1 MPNPSRDIINDQEQ
15 GLAVESTYS
24 FDLLVDQYKN
34 MVYSIAFRMVGNRD
48 DALEVSQDAFMQV
61 HKNLSR
67 FKGESRISTWVY
79 RIAYNEALMHLRKR
93 KQQPLEIEYGGEA
106 VSFTNVSLAIENLS
120 QEERKRY
127 ISVALAHLSGSE
139 STALT
144 LYYLEEQTIEEVA
157 LIMDISEANVKVK
170 LFRARA
176 KFHVVMMQLLNVEI
190 MNLL

>member
-1 MPNPSRDIINDQEQ
+1 
-15 GLAVESTYS
+15 
-24 FDLLVDQYKN
+24 
-34 MVYSIAFRMVGNRD
+34 MVYSIVFRVVGNRD
-48 DALEVSQDAFMQV
+48 DALEVSQDAFMKV
-61 HKNLSR
+61 YKNLSR

-93 KQQPLEIEYGGEA
+93 KQQPNDIQYGVAA
-106 VSFTNVSLAIENLS
+106 VSFADVSLVIDNLS

-127 ISVALAHLSGSE
+127 ISLALARLPGSE

-157 LIMDISEANVKVK
+157 IIMDISEANVKVK

-176 KFHVVMMQLLNVEI
+176 KLHEVMMQLLNVET